1 MREGEPINLNRQRI
15 FLKRK
20 VNNYFL
26 LTNKEISYVFNIRSM
41 VFSNGIK
48 GVGVVFFYLGVLFV
62 WTSCSTVTTVQEPY
76 LVSVDK
82 AVITEKDFLSSLSA
96 DEREKYSAFKREHL
110 NRLVMRRLL
119 EQEAE
124 RRQQTFEQ
132 MLSDEV
138 FSRATVSHEEVHAY
152 YEKHRKD
159 YRTKKHPQWEKEIG
173 ILLQNQKSSLLLR
186 TLVDRLRTNSNVHYY
201 LPELAF
207 NRETGE
213 GKLVAQ

>member
-1 MREGEPINLNRQRI
+1 M
-15 FLKRK
+15 
-20 VNNYFL
+20 
-26 LTNKEISYVFNIRSM
+26 NKEISYVFNIRSM

-62 WTSCSTVTTVQEPY
+62 WTSCSTLTSEPY
-76 LVSVDK
+76 LASVDK
-82 AVITEKDFLSSLSA
+82 TVITEKDFLSSLSA

-110 NRLVMRRLL
+110 NRMVMRRLL

-138 FSRATVSHEEVHAY
+138 FSRATVSHEEIHAY
-152 YEKHRKD
+152 YEKHKKD
-159 YRTKKHPQWEKEIG
+159 YRTRKHPQWEKEITT
-173 ILLQNQKSSLLLR
+173 LLQNQKSSLLLR
-186 TLVDRLRTNSNVHYY
+186 ALVDRLRTNSNVHYY

-207 NRETGE
+207 NREKGE
-213 GKLVAQ
+213 GKLTQ